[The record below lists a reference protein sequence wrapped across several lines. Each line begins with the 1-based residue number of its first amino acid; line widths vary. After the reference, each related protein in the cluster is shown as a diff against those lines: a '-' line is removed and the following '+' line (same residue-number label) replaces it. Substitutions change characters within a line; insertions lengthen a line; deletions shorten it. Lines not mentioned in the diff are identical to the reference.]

1 MNIDKRSIET
11 IRFLSVDAV
20 NRANSGHPGLP
31 MGVAT
36 MAYVLFKEHL
46 KFNPADP
53 NWLDRDRFILSAGHG
68 SMLQY
73 SLLHLFGYD
82 LSMEEIKNFRQL
94 GSKTPGHPEYGI
106 TPGVEMTTGPLGQ
119 GLAASVGFAMAEAR
133 LAAELNTEE
142 NNLIDHYTYVIVGD
156 GDLMEGVSYEAC
168 SLAGH
173 LRLNKLIVLFDSN
186 EITIDGRTDLARSED
201 IQQRFRSI
209 NWNTILVE
217 DGNDYQAVNQAI
229 NQAKSSDKPTL
240 IELKTIIGY
249 GSINKADSSAAHGA
263 PLGVEEARLTK
274 QAFGWDPDKEFHVP
288 PQVADNYA
296 AIVKQKQRD
305 YDDWMERFNA
315 LDNKQEVLDRL
326 KTEPGEGM
334 LDGLFSVESVS
345 KATRV
350 HGQTMINAL
359 YPYAPYLFGGSA
371 DLAGSNLSTI
381 DSADFF
387 SAENRTG
394 ANVHFGIREFAM
406 ACIVNGITLHGG
418 YRAFGSTFL
427 SFADYMKPAIRLAAL
442 MEIPSVFIFTHD
454 SIGVGEDGPTHQPI
468 EQALMLRSIPGMH
481 VFRPA
486 DSAETAIAYYQ
497 AFTGDRP
504 ASILLTRQ
512 NLPELSLNMTDGL
525 RGGYVAYETGQQPD
539 LIVMAS
545 GSELYL
551 AVEAA
556 KALQEEIQI
565 RVVSMLSMELF
576 EQQPEEYKK
585 KVLPDDIRKRF
596 AIEAASRRSWDRYL
610 GLDGDSLTLDRFG
623 ESAPGKD
630 LFEHF
635 GFTTEQVTE
644 RIRRYMQI

>member
-173 LRLNKLIVLFDSN
+173 LGLNKLIVLFDSN

-381 DSADFF
+381 DSAGFF
-387 SAENRTG
+387 SDENRAG

>member
-274 QAFGWDPDKEFHVP
+274 QAFGWDPDREFHVP

-296 AIVKQKQRD
+296 TIVKQKQRD

-497 AFTGDRP
+497 AFSGDRP

>member
-296 AIVKQKQRD
+296 TIVKQKQRD